1 MFKRLLVSSFGLLA
15 LAAPAFA
22 GDAAE
27 RRLYGF
33 SPDGQMFAFAEYGVQ
48 AGSGFPYATLY
59 ALDLSEDSW
68 LRGAPVRVTLKETDT
83 QQTEGDAL
91 RAVERRARRLLRQN
105 QLSEPGRLFWSRPL
119 TEMRGDGAE
128 AHFVERNLPGLM
140 KGRSFDLTLETSDA
154 PDGDCAQY
162 GADLR
167 RFSLTLSVDG
177 GAAREVYADSETLP
191 ESRGCA
197 LGYSLS
203 DVVEGP
209 ALENEAGRYLVVLM
223 NVFKQGFEG
232 PDRRFLAVPVRLA
245 APQ

>member
-1 MFKRLLVSSFGLLA
+1 MFRRLFVSSFMLLA
-15 LAAPAFA
+15 LAPPALA

-33 SPDGQMFAFAEYGVQ
+33 SPDGRLFAFAEYGVQ
-48 AGSGFPYATLY
+48 DGSGFPYASLY
-59 ALDLSEDSW
+59 ALNLSEDDW
-68 LRGAPVRVTLKETDT
+68 LRGAPVRVTLEKPVAN
-83 QQTEGDAL
+83 QTEGDAL

-105 QLSEPGRLFWSRPL
+105 QLSEPGRLLWSQPL
-119 TEMRGDGAE
+119 TESRGDSTE
-128 AHFVERNLPGLM
+128 AHFTERGLPGLQA
-140 KGRSFDLTLETSDA
+140 GRSFDLTLQTSDA
-154 PDGDCAQY
+154 PDGKCEQY

-167 RFSLTLSVDG
+167 RFSLSLTVDDG
-177 GAAREVYADSETLP
+177 EARPVYADPETLP

-203 DVVEGP
+203 DVIEGP
-209 ALENEAGRYLVVLM
+209 ALDEGGRYLVVLV

-232 PDRRFLAVPVRLA
+232 PDRRFLAVPVKLD